1 MSAFDVD
8 DFDSGDALAMSLALF
23 GDDDDVVSLTPRS
36 QEALNN
42 VHASIMDALQPSI
55 DSLLPTISEVTA
67 PLADSVADTLS
78 PLVES
83 IDFSPVTD
91 TFRAMAEE
99 PWMLAMRARVD
110 AHTARLHVL
119 QARKGL
125 KLDELG
131 QTIGLDTCERAFDL
145 IERNDAEG
153 LRQLAADIADHYDSA
168 DLDIALLLVI
178 ADEIELSSPT
188 RSIIAPL
195 ELVSVDSPIPCAHRR
210 AHKHRDV
217 SAQPVCAH
225 APPHTSG
232 RQLAT
237 RPASTL
243 DRPIALGST
252 MSRISTPEAIAT

>member
-1 MSAFDVD
+1 
-8 DFDSGDALAMSLALF
+8 
-23 GDDDDVVSLTPRS
+23 
-36 QEALNN
+36 
-42 VHASIMDALQPSI
+42 
-55 DSLLPTISEVTA
+55 
-67 PLADSVADTLS
+67 
-78 PLVES
+78 
-83 IDFSPVTD
+83 
-91 TFRAMAEE
+91 
-99 PWMLAMRARVD
+99 MLAMRARVD

-210 AHKHRDV
+210 AHKRRDV
-217 SAQPVCAH
+217 ATQPVCAH
-225 APPHTSG
+225 APPARSG
-232 RQLAT
+232 LHN
-237 RPASTL
+237 RPLTVDQRSLSKVAQGSL
-243 DRPIALGST
+243 EAKSRPIL
-252 MSRISTPEAIAT
+252 EATAT